1 MAKQKKSKAQKTY
14 EYYMRKL
21 QKEAKRGGLTT
32 QEEKLL
38 KLVDKKPSEMS
49 KQELGKKAS
58 KLKAEFKRVRTTK
71 KYKAERKLRNEF
83 YKELGKYRDYE
94 LRREARERLLNLPP
108 RADQLQDAYF
118 KVVRLDKLMREG
130 ITRRVDNKLVKYRGV
145 EAVKKQIESLQMANN
160 PERKKRLF
168 INTYI
173 EQLLVNGLPTNY
185 DFYGEIRH
193 PIDEMRTFLES
204 CSPQQITFLLDT
216 GYLPD
221 IAFYYTWT
229 DDDTETFIKRLD
241 LLNGDRW
248 KWEAEFD
255 YVKQNEDAMV
265 KILKKEKRLKQ
276 KQKDAVVHN
285 NYES

>member
-32 QEEKLL
+32 QEQKLL

-49 KQELGKKAS
+49 RQELGKRAS
-58 KLKAEFKRVRTTK
+58 KLKAEFKRVRSTK

-118 KVVRLDKLMREG
+118 RVVRLDKLMREG
-130 ITRRVDNKLVKYRGV
+130 ITRRVDNKLVRYSGV

-173 EQLLVNGLPTNY
+173 EQLQINGLPTKY
-185 DFYGEIRH
+185 DFYGDIRH
-193 PIDEMRTFLES
+193 PIDEMHAFLET
-204 CSPQQITFLLDT
+204 CSPQQITFLLDK